1 MTSGTIVSVVQ
12 DAFLRE
18 KMNKSQNEVIRAH
31 LPLLRSILRRMV
43 GTSHPSYDDM
53 FQEGMIAIHR
63 AHEKFDPKAGASF
76 ATYAHTWIR
85 SRVARAIPQHS
96 RTIQVPAYLEVILRR
111 VSKGKGTEKDVARCF
126 GVPGLHCKELDA
138 EYGEGGTLHDVLPGR
153 EASPELGLLARES
166 LSAAIQSEGASP
178 ARTEVINLTAL
189 GYTPTE
195 IAELR
200 GVSRQRINEMLRQV
214 GVRQRPNRKPGK
226 HSARPQCVSM
236 RAKAVQAAKTALT
249 GVDRLLASGIGGHAR
264 AVAET
269 RAGLLRERAAGATYE
284 DMAARRGISVQGV
297 RSNVRRAL
305 RMGAAQ

>member
-1 MTSGTIVSVVQ
+1 MKNS
-12 DAFLRE
+12 
-18 KMNKSQNEVIRAH
+18 NEVIREH

-43 GTSHPSYDDM
+43 GTSHPAYDDM

-63 AHEKFDPKAGASF
+63 AHQKFDPTAGASF
-76 ATYAHTWIR
+76 STYAHTWIR

-96 RTIQVPAYLEVILRR
+96 RTIQVPVYLEVILRR
-111 VSKGKGTEKDVARCF
+111 VAKGTGTEQDAARCL

-138 EYGEGGTLHDVLPGR
+138 EYGDGGTLHDVLPGH
-153 EASPELGLLARES
+153 EASPELGLIAREN
-166 LSAAIQSEGASP
+166 LTAALQSEGASP
-178 ARTEVINLTAL
+178 ARTEVISLTAL

-214 GVRQRPNRKPGK
+214 GIRQRPNRQPGK
-226 HSARPQCVSM
+226 HSARPQCASM
-236 RAKAVQAAKTALT
+236 RAKAVQAAKVALA
-249 GVDRLLASGIGGHAR
+249 GVDKLLASGIGGQVR
-264 AVAET
+264 KTAET
-269 RAGLLRERAAGATYE
+269 RADLLRERAAGATYE

-305 RMGAAQ
+305 RMGAV